1 MSPKHAVL
9 IAQAKKIIINLPE
22 FTSIY
27 LKNMTVS
34 HRNIRISK
42 PCYLSAH
49 TWESKTWSKGKIIT
63 NVIEEV
69 FYM

>member
-27 LKNMTVS
+27 LKNMT
-34 HRNIRISK
+34 
-42 PCYLSAH
+42 
-49 TWESKTWSKGKIIT
+49 GF
-63 NVIEEV
+63 EV
-69 FYM
+69 P

>member
-49 TWESKTWSKGKIIT
+49 T
-63 NVIEEV
+63 
-69 FYM
+69 